1 MTLKEQYIYNCY
13 LETSRKVNLQPF
25 RYRKDFEGFEE
36 KEEYVYIAKLGY
48 FFNKFPNINIKD
60 FFEAPFYVYNEKYF
74 DLRFFTTQKAI
85 KTYTIYEN
93 KFLPNNPDQEQTLQK
108 IKDSFLFIYNY
119 CKSKDATLTSYTSLQ
134 TPDNKFHDF
143 MLHLKNRDTIV
154 YALFVF
160 PGFDKIINTY
170 EKEIKEFVFGDTLKD
185 LNFYRTKYFCSVKA
199 KKLSILIFD
208 KLNSKQI
215 TV

>member
-74 DLRFFTTQKAI
+74 DGLYPYIFKP
-85 KTYTIYEN
+85 KKGHKTIYLN
-93 KFLPNNPDQEQTLQK
+93 
-108 IKDSFLFIYNY
+108 
-119 CKSKDATLTSYTSLQ
+119 
-134 TPDNKFHDF
+134 
-143 MLHLKNRDTIV
+143 
-154 YALFVF
+154 
-160 PGFDKIINTY
+160 IINIKKITY
-170 EKEIKEFVFGDTLKD
+170 CASIKNEKSNVNRVIDGIMDTHTFFST
-185 LNFYRTKYFCSVKA
+185 NFYLF
-199 KKLSILIFD
+199 
-208 KLNSKQI
+208 QP
-215 TV
+215 